1 LNFRLWERN
10 FDMQSLANRRLDRAA
25 RKAAEAGL
33 NLSPEAA
40 LEAAELAHKNG
51 NPFAL
56 VGIGKVD
63 LLAHLVKG

>member
-1 LNFRLWERN
+1 
-10 FDMQSLANRRLDRAA
+10 MQSLENRRLDRAG

-40 LEAAELAHKNG
+40 LVAAELAHKSG
-51 NPFAL
+51 DHFAL
-56 VGIGKVD
+56 GGIDLAD